1 MADLA
6 ETRKF
11 CVQSLRKAAKKCGV
25 PLVRDSASRA
35 KVEEFAQAVLDSD
48 GPGEEKTA
56 AERAL
61 EAYLATW
68 PTEGDDEEEEEEEQ
82 EEEDEE
88 GTGFR
93 LRGRSFLLTYN

>member
-56 AERAL
+56 AERWFWFSITIPRK
-61 EAYLATW
+61 YLKRW
-68 PTEGDDEEEEEEEQ
+68 KLG
-82 EEEDEE
+82 
-88 GTGFR
+88 
-93 LRGRSFLLTYN
+93 

>member
-1 MADLA
+1 M
-6 ETRKF
+6 
-11 CVQSLRKAAKKCGV
+11 
-25 PLVRDSASRA
+25 VRDSASRA

-68 PTEGDDEEEEEEEQ
+68 PTEGDDEEGRRSRRRRTRREQ
-82 EEEDEE
+82 AS
-88 GTGFR
+88 GYAAGAF
-93 LRGRSFLLTYN
+93 Y